1 MKTTNFLA
9 IAIIAVVSVTGQVAA
24 QETSERSSDFDLAK
38 NVKLRIVATSTGCD
52 VVCESVGDNGK
63 NVVASQTQSVVY
75 TQDEAQSTEK
85 IVQGKHIAKA
95 TITMKNSGSGA
106 GKVNLQDFHF
116 AVQSKGR
123 VIPVTVDNDT
133 CTFPDDLPDGTYDV
147 VCSWSWGA
155 SQSGASSQKSID
167 CHIKLING
175 VCENMAIN
183 EKGTAGTKSPK

>member
-1 MKTTNFLA
+1 MRTRNFLT
-9 IAIIAVVSVTGQVAA
+9 IAIIVAAGLLGQVVA
-24 QETSERSSDFDLAK
+24 QETSARSVSYDLAK
-38 NVKLRIVATSTGCD
+38 NVKLRLVATSTGCD
-52 VVCESVGDNGK
+52 VVCESIGDNGK

-75 TQDEAQSTEK
+75 TQEEATSTEK
-85 IVQGKHIAKA
+85 IVQGKHFSN
-95 TITMKNSGSGA
+95 TTVLMKNSGSGT

-133 CTFPDDLPDGTYDV
+133 CTFPNDLADGDYTA

-167 CHIKLING
+167 CHIKLVNG

-183 EKGTAGTKSPK
+183 EKGTAGTKSSK